1 MVSFMKYIIKI
12 IIINLFKFSLLRCV
26 CLLKELF
33 FLIQVYVDL
42 GTGASDTAELKFDF
56 TDSTALANN
65 RFFEIKVTQL
75 PCSNEYK

>member
-1 MVSFMKYIIKI
+1 MKYIIKI
-12 IIINLFKFSLLRCV
+12 IIIYLFRCV
-26 CLLKELF
+26 CLLNKLF